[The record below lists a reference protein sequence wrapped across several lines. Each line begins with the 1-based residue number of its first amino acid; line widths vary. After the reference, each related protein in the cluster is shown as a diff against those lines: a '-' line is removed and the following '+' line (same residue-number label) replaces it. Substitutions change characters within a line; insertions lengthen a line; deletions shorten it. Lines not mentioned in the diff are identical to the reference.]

1 MIVPLLAAAYLGV
14 GIYKTQRGRIAHL
27 IHPTAPVVGPSEPLW
42 HALVWPAGL
51 FVAGK

>member
-1 MIVPLLAAAYLGV
+1 MIVPLLAVTYLGIGV
-14 GIYKTQRGRIAHL
+14 YKTQRGKISHL
-27 IHPTAPVVGPSEPLW
+27 LNPSLPAAGPAEPLW